1 MIDVT
6 ELAGIVFSGLS
17 ALVIEDVE
25 DAGDVVVVRAGTRGE
40 PVACPGCGSETARVH
55 GYHERTPADVPVGG
69 RRVLVKVRVRR
80 MRCPVLGC
88 AVQTFREQVPG
99 VLERYQR
106 RTGRL
111 NGQVSAVAREL
122 AGRAGARLLAV
133 LGIDLSRHSALRAL
147 LRIALPD
154 LEVPRVLGI
163 DDFALRRGLVYATIL
178 IDAETGRRVD
188 VLEGRTADV
197 VEEWLRAHPGVE
209 IVTRDGSGA
218 YGEAV
223 RSALPEAVQ
232 VSDRWHLWHGLAEA
246 AWKDVAA
253 HSACWAEAEG
263 IPLQEGRRAG
273 TTTERWQQ
281 VHDLRAQGVG
291 LADCARRLGLAMN
304 TVKRYDKAD
313 KPGKLR
319 RAARYR
325 PTMVDPYR
333 GYLRKRRSEKPGVP
347 VRQLLREIRGLG
359 YPGSSNLLVRYLNQ
373 GRADAPRP
381 HLSPRKA
388 VQLLLSKPDNLN
400 DSQRETAARLSSS
413 CPEMK
418 ALASLTG
425 SFAALLVPDPA
436 NEEGL
441 VHWIAGA
448 RAADLP
454 NLHSFTRGL
463 DLDIKAAT
471 AALTLPHHNG
481 RTEGVNCKTKMLKRQ
496 MSGRAGFGL
505 LRHRILLGLG
515 HGSSPPELRQSLSNY
530 SPGRDKT
537 LRDVKGLRP
546 PRKGSRQLAPRRG
559 SEIAPRGGEHG
570 GAAEGRAALPPP
582 LADLGETGARAVLA
596 RHPAPVR

>member
-6 ELAGIVFSGLS
+6 ELVGIVFSGLS

-25 DAGDVVVVRAGTRGE
+25 DAGDVIVVRAVTPSE

-55 GYHERTPADVPVGG
+55 GYHERTPADVPLDG
-69 RRVLVKVRVRR
+69 RRVLVKVRARR

-106 RTGRL
+106 RTERL
-111 NGQVSAVAREL
+111 NSQVSGVVREL

-133 LGIDLSRHSALRAL
+133 LGIGLSRQSALRAL

-263 IPLQEGRRAG
+263 IPLQEGRRAE
-273 TTTERWQQ
+273 TTLERWQQ

-313 KPGKLR
+313 KPEKLR
-319 RAARYR
+319 RAAQYR
-325 PTMVDPYR
+325 PTMADPYR
-333 GYLRKRRSEKPGVP
+333 DYLRKRRSEEPGVP
-347 VRQLLREIRGLG
+347 VQQLLREIRGLG

-373 GRADAPRP
+373 GRADAPRS

-418 ALASLTG
+418 ALASLIG

-436 NEEGL
+436 NEERL
-441 VHWIAGA
+441 LQWIAGA
-448 RAADLP
+448 RSADLP
-454 NLHSFTRGL
+454 NLRSFTRGL

-496 MSGRAGFGL
+496 MFGRAGFEL

-515 HGSSPPELRQSLSNY
+515 HGSSPPKLRQSRIFCVSL
-530 SPGRDKT
+530 
-537 LRDVKGLRP
+537 
-546 PRKGSRQLAPRRG
+546 GSRCPFVTYFG
-559 SEIAPRGGEHG
+559 
-570 GAAEGRAALPPP
+570 
-582 LADLGETGARAVLA
+582 
-596 RHPAPVR
+596 